1 MKPEDFLMALNDADD
16 AYVKKAGI
24 KGGYFTLH
32 QETSNS
38 NTEARGIPGNLHQ
51 ETAKQRNFKRFCIAA
66 AACLAVAA
74 LSWGTLALLRQSPMW
89 GKNSPAG
96 TNPTVGSNPTDG
108 IAPSDAETTQPTE
121 AASETV
127 EPAKT
132 IWVGAWEASCVAG
145 EDAYDAVGNTVRKDP
160 NLKAACSWQMEVVPM
175 DEGEQAQLLEQA
187 GTGKLS
193 LQNGLG
199 PKIAALA
206 ASEPEHVAVVCLRWV
221 VFGSVTD
228 TADIMAQTF
237 FTVQGEDGSWRIVDA
252 TERQNADFMNI
263 SELDVTQL
271 QALYGVYLNDESL
284 TYTPGADANETLNSL
299 KQAVHDLHPEV
310 NLAATWGGAYGGS
323 EKDIELQLEGFRT
336 MQLQRGRNAE
346 ILEMLEAGA
355 EEIEVIHF
363 NVTFWN
369 DNVEDASPSNRFSLQ
384 QLFFLSKNEDGLW
397 EILDATNPKAV
408 TDPALSTD
416 ASHEKM
422 TGEMTEPVDLLAVDR
437 GKVSLIWVGDWQ
449 ASCIAND
456 APSKAVHSSLQ
467 EDPLFHSTSNYTMST
482 GILDEGEQAQLLE
495 QARTGELSLQKG
507 LGPELAA
514 LAASEPER
522 VVVVRTRWIMCSKST
537 CHTEDTAMVQFF
549 FTVQGEDGFWRI
561 MDATDRQNEELP
573 NLSEE
578 DVAQM
583 LEQYG
588 IFLNGITYTP
598 DADAYKTLKSM
609 MENAH
614 KLHPDTVFS
623 HGSGGEQ
630 VSAGALK
637 TLKLQNW
644 KNADLTEML
653 EAGSKDITIIS
664 QEYSFTM
671 DLDTADSIP
680 RSFIIHQTFFLT
692 KNADGLWEILDATYP
707 E

>member
-108 IAPSDAETTQPTE
+108 IAPSDA
-121 AASETV
+121 
-127 EPAKT
+127 
-132 IWVGAWEASCVAG
+132 
-145 EDAYDAVGNTVRKDP
+145 
-160 NLKAACSWQMEVVPM
+160 
-175 DEGEQAQLLEQA
+175 
-187 GTGKLS
+187 
-193 LQNGLG
+193 
-199 PKIAALA
+199 
-206 ASEPEHVAVVCLRWV
+206 
-221 VFGSVTD
+221 
-228 TADIMAQTF
+228 
-237 FTVQGEDGSWRIVDA
+237 
-252 TERQNADFMNI
+252 
-263 SELDVTQL
+263 
-271 QALYGVYLNDESL
+271 
-284 TYTPGADANETLNSL
+284 
-299 KQAVHDLHPEV
+299 
-310 NLAATWGGAYGGS
+310 
-323 EKDIELQLEGFRT
+323 
-336 MQLQRGRNAE
+336 
-346 ILEMLEAGA
+346 
-355 EEIEVIHF
+355 
-363 NVTFWN
+363 
-369 DNVEDASPSNRFSLQ
+369 
-384 QLFFLSKNEDGLW
+384 
-397 EILDATNPKAV
+397 
-408 TDPALSTD
+408 
-416 ASHEKM
+416 SHEKM

-456 APSKAVHSSLQ
+456 APSKAVHSSLR
-467 EDPLFHSTSNYTMST
+467 EDPLLHSTSNYTMST

-495 QARTGELSLQKG
+495 QARTGELSLQNG

-522 VVVVRTRWIMCSKST
+522 VVVVRTRWSMCSKST

-588 IFLNGITYTP
+588 VFLNGITYTP
-598 DADAYKTLKSM
+598 DADAYKTLNSM

-614 KLHPDTVFS
+614 KLHPNTAFS

-630 VSAGALK
+630 VSTGALK
-637 TLKLQNW
+637 TLKLQNG
-644 KNADLTEML
+644 KNAELTEML

-664 QEYSFTM
+664 QKYSYTM